1 MIALSLHVTLWI
13 VTHYVLPILLIG
25 LPLVLIG
32 GPLVL
37 WALARYGGRSHR
49 EEAAELLELCLLS
62 FETPAEKR
70 YRELAEVETS
80 DKRLDSALLEAMH
93 SVRRVNRWYSRHKR
107 SLPSV
112 LDELMALWIIAHYH
126 ALRNEARWERTEL
139 SEYALAKIVDFP
151 RRARAQ

>member
-1 MIALSLHVTLWI
+1 MIALSLSVTLWI
-13 VTHYVLPILLIG
+13 VTHFVLPALLIG

-62 FETPAEKR
+62 FETPAVKR
-70 YRELAEVETS
+70 YRELSGGNASE
-80 DKRLDSALLEAMH
+80 RLLDSALLEAMQ

-107 SLPSV
+107 HLPPV

-126 ALRNEARWERTEL
+126 TLRNEARWERTEL